1 MVELLNNVAPD
12 IKLSSLLSQ
21 RYSEFCVCFKPK
33 ELFSSVCFAIVFRR
47 FKYFSTVFTRL
58 NLFVAVR
65 LVVIIKF
72 QVVLFTLVWL
82 WYVEIHH
89 MAPVAVQL
97 HGTELKKD
105 IEELKRVLPLP

>member
-1 MVELLNNVAPD
+1 MSVSNRRNCFRLFALL
-12 IKLSSLLSQ
+12 LF
-21 RYSEFCVCFKPK
+21 FC
-33 ELFSSVCFAIVFRR
+33 R
-47 FKYFSTVFTRL
+47 FNYFSTVFTRL